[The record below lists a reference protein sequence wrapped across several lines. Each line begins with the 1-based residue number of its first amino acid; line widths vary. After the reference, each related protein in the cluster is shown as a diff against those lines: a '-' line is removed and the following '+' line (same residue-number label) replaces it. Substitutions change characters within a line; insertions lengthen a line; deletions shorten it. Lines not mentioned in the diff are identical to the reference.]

1 MGCCWRAATSTR
13 CWAGARWGSRAAL
26 PSPVPSVR
34 GAEWPCTLPGAQ
46 DAPTGPDAAL
56 QSPEGPG
63 ELPPSPAGSPSPG
76 LPVWSSAIQPRPG
89 SPTTREAHLP
99 CLARHPPRTRAGLSP
114 PQPSALEPRT
124 LPCAE
129 PKPPSHHAGTLLRG
143 RQGSNPPPNIHIRPP
158 DPQEARAQPPG
169 SPHPDT
175 RTHVHTEASVYHP
188 TQHTHRPERPR
199 QPRSHAATQPRPAR
213 AAASGRPRGAPFTS
227 HFDG

>member
-1 MGCCWRAATSTR
+1 M
-13 CWAGARWGSRAAL
+13 
-26 PSPVPSVR
+26 PSVR

-46 DAPTGPDAAL
+46 DAPMGPDAAL

-63 ELPPSPAGSPSPG
+63 EQPPSPAGSPSPG

-143 RQGSNPPPNIHIRPP
+143 RQGSNPPPTYTS
-158 DPQEARAQPPG
+158 G
-169 SPHPDT
+169 LL
-175 RTHVHTEASVYHP
+175 
-188 TQHTHRPERPR
+188 THRKPELSHQALPILTHAHTCTQRPASTT
-199 QPRSHAATQPRPAR
+199 QPNTHTDQSGPASHAATQPRPAR